1 MLPAAGM
8 VDTSVFRHRGVLVG
22 FAKRLK
28 RDLVE
33 DENARFVYLNNFE
46 VERSW
51 AVGEPGLPG
60 AGITFAS
67 ATVNRMEEMGVPLAE
82 DSDIVL
88 LKAPMDGD
96 YASYLRAV
104 DASAGEVVAVE
115 KSLPSHTVTEDVL
128 ESPQTLDF
136 LRGLADGRTYLM
148 PMGISAAE
156 EQLSDMVGLPLAGPR
171 AAICKT
177 VNGKVYSRRLV
188 DSFGLT
194 PVPGVVC
201 ERVAELSGAVHAQL
215 ARGGRAV
222 VKESLGVSGRGMAVV
237 ADAGAADRLL
247 RLIGRRGPEARAD
260 MVVESWIEDAVQLN
274 YQFLVSRS
282 GQVRFEAVKEAV
294 LHNNVHQ
301 GHRFPVPLS
310 AEHLAGLEEAARV
323 IGRALHA
330 DGYYG
335 VAGVDAMIG
344 PDGTLY
350 PCLEINARFNMS
362 TYQSR
367 IAERFIAD
375 GRHAVA
381 ATFNLKLSRAHS
393 FRGVAAALGRDLFD
407 GTNLPGVLINNFA
420 TLNAGVGSG
429 PGPFH
434 GRIYGIC
441 IAAGADEALAVRNRT
456 EECLRALTENGSSS

>member
-1 MLPAAGM
+1 
-8 VDTSVFRHRGVLVG
+8 VG

-28 RDLVE
+28 RDLVD

-51 AVGEPGLPG
+51 AVGEPKLPG
-60 AGITFAS
+60 AGVTFAS
-67 ATVNRMEEMGVPLAE
+67 ATVNRMEEMGVLLAE
-82 DSDIVL
+82 DSDVVL
-88 LKAPMDGD
+88 LKSAMDDD
-96 YASYLRAV
+96 YAAYLRNF
-104 DASAGEVVAVE
+104 DAAAGEVVAVE
-115 KSLPSHTVTEDVL
+115 KSVPSRTVTEDAL
-128 ESPQTLDF
+128 ESPRTLDL

-156 EQLSDMVGLPLAGPR
+156 EQLSEAVGLPLAGPR
-171 AAICKT
+171 AAVCKA
-177 VNGKVYSRRLV
+177 VNGKAYSRRLV
-188 DSFGLT
+188 DSSGLT
-194 PVPGVVC
+194 PVPGMVC
-201 ERVAELSGAVHAQL
+201 ELVAELAGAVHAQL

-237 ADAGAADRLL
+237 PDPAAADRLL
-247 RLIGRRGPEARAD
+247 RLIGRRGPQARAD

-310 AEHLAGLEEAARV
+310 EKHLAELREAAQV

-335 VAGVDAMIG
+335 VVGVDAMVG
-344 PDGTLY
+344 PDGTMY

-367 IAERFIAD
+367 VAERFVGD
-375 GRHAVA
+375 GQHAVA

-393 FRGVAAALGRDLFD
+393 FGELAAALGRDLFD
-407 GTNLPGVLINNFA
+407 GTDLPGVLVNNFA
-420 TLNAGVGSG
+420 TLNAGVGTG

-434 GRIYGIC
+434 GRVYGVC
-441 IAAGADEALAVRNRT
+441 IAADADGALAVRNRT
-456 EECLRALTENGSSS
+456 EEGLRTLAESGSSA